1 MRGYKI
7 NPYTGLPPR
16 RKTAFSVVQV
26 TEPMSGYVIVDAH
39 GNHQSRILTKPQLD
53 VATQHTIN
61 AVSFS
66 RTGDLDDRGQALVNF
81 RYEKEQAS

>member
-1 MRGYKI
+1 
-7 NPYTGLPPR
+7 
-16 RKTAFSVVQV
+16 
-26 TEPMSGYVIVDAH
+26 MSGYVIVDAH

-66 RTGDLDDRGQALVNF
+66 RTGDLDDR
-81 RYEKEQAS
+81 